1 MEKRAFST
9 PSFIVQSVKFGKFAP
24 EAIDRASEGKR
35 GRGEEGKREREGK
48 VAEKSEIAKTSVK
61 LARNFNYARQIAK
74 QRVALSE

>member
-1 MEKRAFST
+1 M
-9 PSFIVQSVKFGKFAP
+9 QSVKFGKFAP

-35 GRGEEGKREREGK
+35 ERK

-74 QRVALSE
+74 QRVTLSE